1 MEKWLIIALAS
12 SLAAAVPAAGAEV
25 NVLSGGAI
33 EPGLLA
39 AVEAFKK
46 ESGHQ
51 VNVKFATAPQ
61 IRERMNAGTEK
72 PDVLFAPPAL
82 IDELMKSGKLDGQ
95 GRRVT
100 VGRVGVG
107 VAVRDGA
114 PKPDVASTDAFK
126 RSLLDAEAVIYNTA
140 SSGIYVEKMLERIG
154 IGEQLKAKTKRYP
167 TGAAVMEH
175 VLKGSPKE
183 IGIGPITEIRLYSGK
198 GVTFVAPL
206 PADIQ
211 NYTSYDA
218 APGPAP
224 GNRDATAAL
233 LTFLAAPSTKAIFAS
248 KGVE

>member
-1 MEKWLIIALAS
+1 MEKWLIFALAS
-12 SLAAAVPAAGAEV
+12 SLAAAIPAAGAEV

-39 AVEAFKK
+39 AVEAFRK

-61 IRERMNAGTEK
+61 IRERVGGGTEK
-72 PDVLFAPPAL
+72 PDVLLAPPAV
-82 IDELMKSGKLDGQ
+82 IDELMKSGKLDAQ

-114 PKPDVASTDAFK
+114 PKPDISSTDAFK
-126 RSLLDAEAVIYNTA
+126 RSMLDAESLVYNTA
-140 SSGIYVEKMLERIG
+140 SSGLYVERMLDRIG
-154 IGEQLKAKTKRYP
+154 IGGDLKAKTKRYP

-175 VLKGSPKE
+175 VLKGSGKE
-183 IGIGPITEIRLYSGK
+183 IGIGPITEIRLYTGK
-198 GVTFVAPL
+198 GVTFVGPL
-206 PADIQ
+206 PAEIQ

-218 APGPAP
+218 APG
-224 GNRDATAAL
+224 AAL
-233 LTFLAAPSTKAIFAS
+233 ANEAAMAFLTFLAAPSTKAIFAS
-248 KGVE
+248 KGIE

>member
-12 SLAAAVPAAGAEV
+12 SLAAAVPAAGAEL

-61 IRERMNAGTEK
+61 IRERVSAGSEK
-72 PDVLFAPPAL
+72 PDVLLAPPAI
-82 IDELMKSGKLDGQ
+82 IDELIKSGKLAGDG
-95 GRRVT
+95 RAS

-114 PKPDVASTDAFK
+114 SKPDISSTDAFK
-126 RSLLDAEAVIYNTA
+126 RSLLDAEVVVYNTA
-140 SSGIYVEKMLERIG
+140 SSGIYVDKMLERIG

-175 VLKGSPKE
+175 LAKGSPKE
-183 IGIGPITEIRLYSGK
+183 IGIGPITEIKLSTGK
-198 GVTFVAPL
+198 GVTFVGPL

-211 NYTSYDA
+211 NYTSYDG
-218 APGPAP
+218 APGAAP
-224 GNRDATAAL
+224 GNREAAAAFL
-233 LTFLAAPSTKAIFAS
+233 KFLAQPSTKAIFAS